1 MPLRRIKNDTADTLT
16 LEWVL
21 HVKNYKLTHDRKR
34 CVGCEI
40 CTLACPKE
48 AIKLE
53 KQPKTSGG
61 KATKARVD
69 VDLEKCNFCGICDAA
84 CPFGAMRITLDG
96 QHVVS
101 VVEKESFPQ
110 LTRNIQIDTGKF
122 NISRIDGEKACPLG
136 LIKVNWSTADGKPL
150 EGSSANISEET
161 HDVRASFEL
170 DKDHCPCC
178 RVCEYEMPEGVIQ
191 VRKFVNGKIDIRA
204 EKCPEGC
211 KACLD
216 VCPIPGALYLSDEEK
231 KVRPNE
237 TFCVYCGACRA
248 ACPVEGALD
257 LKRTSIIHSPVR
269 SGAWNKALER
279 LTSPTDM
286 AKELKSK
293 RSLKATQSVKD
304 RMALKED

>member
-1 MPLRRIKNDTADTLT
+1 MPLKRLKNDTADTLT

-21 HVKNYKLTHDRKR
+21 HVKNYKLTNDRKR

-53 KQPKTSGG
+53 KQPKTIGE
-61 KATKARVD
+61 KAKKAWVD
-69 VDLEKCNFCGICDAA
+69 IDLAKCNFCGICDVA
-84 CPFGAMRITLDG
+84 CPFGAMKMTLDG
-96 QHVVS
+96 QHVLS

-110 LTRNIQIDTGKF
+110 LIRDIRIDAGKL
-122 NISRIDGEKACPLG
+122 NISRVDGEKACPLG
-136 LIKVNWSTADGKPL
+136 LIKVNRPLADGRPIDT
-150 EGSSANISEET
+150 SATNIPEENQ
-161 HDVRASFEL
+161 DVRVNFEI

-178 RVCEYEMPEGVIQ
+178 RVCEYQMPEGVMQ
-191 VRKFVNGKIDIRA
+191 VRKFVNGRIDIRTD
-204 EKCPEGC
+204 KCPDGC
-211 KACLD
+211 RDCLD
-216 VCPIPGALYLSDEEK
+216 VCPISGALYFSDEDR
-231 KVRPNE
+231 KVHVNE
-237 TFCVYCGACRA
+237 TFCVYCGACKA
-248 ACPVEGALD
+248 VCPIEGAVD

>member
-1 MPLRRIKNDTADTLT
+1 MPLKRIKNDTADALT

-21 HVKNYKLTHDRKR
+21 HVKDYKLTNDRKR

-48 AIKLE
+48 AIKLV
-53 KQPKTSGG
+53 KQPKNQGE
-61 KATKARVD
+61 KAKKAKVD
-69 VDLEKCNFCGICDAA
+69 VDLAKCNFCGICDVA
-84 CPFGAMRITLDG
+84 CPFGAMKMTLDG
-96 QHVVS
+96 QHILS

-110 LTRNIQIDTGKF
+110 LIRDIRVDASKF
-122 NISRIDGEKACPLG
+122 NISRADGEKACPLG
-136 LIKVNWSTADGKPL
+136 LIKVNSSMADGKPVDTM
-150 EGSSANISEET
+150 GANVPEENQ
-161 HDVRASFEL
+161 DVRTNLEI

-178 RVCEYEMPEGVIQ
+178 RVCEYQMPEGVMQ
-191 VRKFVNGKIDIRA
+191 VRKFVNGRIDIRT

-211 KACLD
+211 KDCVD
-216 VCPIPGALYLSDEEK
+216 VCPISGALYFSEEDK
-231 KVRPNE
+231 KVHLNE
-237 TFCVYCGACRA
+237 TFCVYCGACKSV
-248 ACPVEGALD
+248 CPVEGAVD

-279 LTSPTDM
+279 LTSTTDM

-293 RSLKATQSVKD
+293 RGFKAQQSVKD